1 MNQQGATR
9 GEADVE
15 TRTVTV
21 RLTGKVRTAVG
32 THTLSYTFEGT
43 TLRDFL
49 ESFLQEYDV
58 ADLILATDEE
68 TESAHGWAPEPDELP
83 GTWRKNPPGDQV
95 RRFARVLVNGTFN
108 EHLDGFDTELEEGDR
123 VALMYPFVFCV

>member
-1 MNQQGATR
+1 MDQQGAART
-9 GEADVE
+9 EENEV

-21 RLTGKVRTAVG
+21 RCTGKVRMAVG
-32 THTLSYTFEGT
+32 EHTLSYTFTGT

-68 TESAHGWAPEPDELP
+68 TESAHGWAPEPEELP
-83 GTWRKNPPGDQV
+83 GTWEKNPPGDQV

-108 EHLDGFDTELEEGDR
+108 VHLDGFDTELEEGDR